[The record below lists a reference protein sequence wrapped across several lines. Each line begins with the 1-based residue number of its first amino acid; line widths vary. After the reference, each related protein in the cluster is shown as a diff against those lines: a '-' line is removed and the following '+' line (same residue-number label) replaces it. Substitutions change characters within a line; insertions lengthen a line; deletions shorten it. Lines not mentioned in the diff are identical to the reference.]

1 MCGSFARG
9 LAFGCAAILDIG
21 PRTSVEFGAAVQLL
35 MGKKDPRIDAYIAN
49 AAPFAQ
55 PILRHIRKVVHAGC
69 PEAEEMMKWSMP
81 HFDYKGV
88 LCGMAAHKQH
98 CSLGFWKRSLVLGDA
113 AADEKAMGQF
123 GRITA
128 ISDLPAEQVLI
139 SYVRKAAEL
148 NDAGV
153 RSPARVKPKQAAAP
167 LDVPDYFSAALRKN
181 KQAMAIFEGFS
192 RGKRKDYVEWV
203 TSAKREET
211 RAERLTTAVEWI
223 AEGKSRNWKYE
234 RKSG

>member
-1 MCGSFARG
+1 
-9 LAFGCAAILDIG
+9 
-21 PRTSVEFGAAVQLL
+21 
-35 MGKKDPRIDAYIAN
+35 MGNKDPRIDAYIAE

-55 PILRHIRKVVHAGC
+55 PILKHIRKIVHAGC
-69 PEAEEMMKWSMP
+69 PQVEETLKWSMP

-98 CSLGFWKRSLVLGDA
+98 CSLGFWKGSLVLGDA

-128 ISDLPAEQVLI
+128 ISDLPAEKVLLG
-139 SYVRKAAEL
+139 YVRKAAEL

-153 RSPARVKPKQAAAP
+153 KSPDRAKPKQAAPP

-181 KQAMAIFEGFS
+181 KQAQATFESFTP
-192 RGKRKDYVEWV
+192 GKRKDYVEWV

-211 RAERLTTAVEWI
+211 RAERLATAVEWI

>member
-1 MCGSFARG
+1 
-9 LAFGCAAILDIG
+9 
-21 PRTSVEFGAAVQLL
+21 
-35 MGKKDPRIDAYIAN
+35 MGKKDPRIDAYIAT

-55 PILRHIRKVVHAGC
+55 PILKHIRKVVHTGC
-69 PEAEEMMKWSMP
+69 PQAEETLKWSMP

-98 CSLGFWKRSLVLGDA
+98 CSLGFWKGSLVLGDA

-139 SYVRKAAEL
+139 GFVRKAAEL

-153 RSPARVKPKQAAAP
+153 KSPDRAKPKQAAP
-167 LDVPDYFSAALRKN
+167 PPEVPDYFTAALRKN
-181 KQAMAIFEGFS
+181 KQALATFEAFS
-192 RGKRKDYVEWV
+192 PGKRKDYVEWV

-211 RAERLTTAVEWI
+211 RTERLATAIAWM

-234 RKSG
+234 RKSS